1 LLELVLLFCAQQ
13 DPSSLAVAASAHSK
27 LHQAAFTSETAAVLT
42 AHSIKPVLHEQQKMD
57 QVLAYLHKYGQ
68 HIESLDLTGTRS
80 REEPGWIRFNAFLQQ
95 LPNNN
100 LQKLRSLSFSNMRLQ
115 LLPGDGFHG
124 VLGVGTALTQL
135 QINSCKVM
143 EGMNDLAEALL
154 LLPDLQHLSITQ
166 TYVGGTERRFPL
178 PIVAIGTLQK
188 LTHLVLAGDPL
199 QDADGHSHLQ
209 GLTNLQHVKL
219 TGLQA
224 AIRVTTLFPFE
235 HLTHLEVA
243 PSSNPDQAT
252 GSCRSG
258 VFEPA
263 ALAGMTQLQHVQ
275 LSNSSIVGGPA
286 GVAELLSHLQ
296 QHLTHVKTFI
306 VDKPAPVSLKSCVT
320 LTASI
325 QLQTVIISGKLSSQ
339 QVLGIAKQFPH
350 LRALEVNICC
360 SGRAPSLHTSGL
372 VGCCPGL
379 QALVTPGFHYS
390 AEVVAQL
397 SEMSSLTKLSLRPDS
412 NAWDTVCQM
421 TGLRHLRVSIPDGRK
436 REELQLLRQLTQLQ
450 QLTCLD
456 FRGGDASC
464 CLTSVSF
471 HVQLLRLCVAATFSY
486 YVSYPSRMRSG
497 HDHQASAADVRQI
510 CVENKQRMFGPA
522 HQQYVASFTL
532 FMLMMSTSVVA
543 LQQRTLFVAIPC
555 STTICQCTSVFHVLS

>member
-1 LLELVLLFCAQQ
+1 MQCACRSFTGTTTDKKTQSPQAPTLNHEAHSRPRQRRQPGPRLPGELVLLPDELLELVLLYCAQQ

-42 AHSIKPVLHEQQKMD
+42 AHSIKPVLHDQQKMD
-57 QVLAYLHKYGQ
+57 QFLEYLGKYGQ

-95 LPNNN
+95 LPYDNMQNM
-100 LQKLRSLSFSNMRLQ
+100 RSLSCSNMRLQ

-124 VLGVGTALTQL
+124 VLGLGTALTQL
-135 QINSCKVM
+135 QVNSCKVM

-154 LLPDLQHLSITQ
+154 GLPNLQHLGITQ

-188 LTHLVLAGDPL
+188 LTHLVLAGDRV
-199 QDADGHSHLQ
+199 QDADGLRHLQ
-209 GLTNLQHVKL
+209 GLTNLQHLKL

-224 AIRVTTLFPFE
+224 AIRASTLFPFE
-235 HLTHLEVA
+235 HLTHLEVN

-252 GSCRSG
+252 GFCSSG

-275 LSNSSIVGGPA
+275 LTSSSIVGGPA

-296 QHLTHVKTFI
+296 QHITQTKTLI
-306 VDKPAPVSLKSCVT
+306 VDGLVAPPKSCVT
-320 LTASI
+320 LTAST
-325 QLQTVIISGKLSSQ
+325 QLESVIINAKLSSQ

-350 LRALEVNICC
+350 LRAVEVDIRC
-360 SGRAPSLHTSGL
+360 SGRAAPLHTSSL
-372 VGCCPGL
+372 VSCCPGL

-436 REELQLLRQLTQLQ
+436 GEELQLLRQLTQLQ

-471 HVQLLRLCVAATFSY
+471 HVQLLRFCVAATCSY
-486 YVSYPSRMRSG
+486 YVSYYDR
-497 HDHQASAADVRQI
+497 A
-510 CVENKQRMFGPA
+510 
-522 HQQYVASFTL
+522 
-532 FMLMMSTSVVA
+532 
-543 LQQRTLFVAIPC
+543 
-555 STTICQCTSVFHVLS
+555 